1 MQTEIASRQLLRVS
15 GRLPRGRSTAFMALI
30 AALAL
35 AGCRQAAEAPKEE
48 IRPVRVVTIDR
59 VNSGDSVQLTGTV
72 QAETEVNLSFRID
85 GRMIQRVVDVGDAVA
100 AGAVVARLDPSNEE
114 SALQGARALMAGA
127 RAQLVEQ
134 RNSFQRQKDLL
145 AQNFISKAAFDLAA
159 ANLQSAESAAQS
171 AQSQVELAQNRLA
184 YTRLIADAPGIV
196 TATGAEP
203 GEVVPAGRMVIQ
215 LARKGGRDAVFDVP
229 AQLKD
234 SAPRNPEITIV
245 LNTDPRVIAK
255 GRVREVSPRA
265 DPRTG
270 TFQVRVGLINPPES
284 MRLGSIVSGRMRL
297 DERSSMQVP
306 AAAIVRAQQQPAVWV
321 VDPKAQTV
329 ALRNIDVER
338 FDGDRV
344 VVKSGLA
351 AGDIVVAAGAQALRP
366 GQRVRLL
373 GAGK

>member
-1 MQTEIASRQLLRVS
+1 
-15 GRLPRGRSTAFMALI
+15 MALI

-85 GRMIQRVVDVGDAVA
+85 GRMIERVVDVGDAVA

-114 SALQGARALMAGA
+114 SALQGARAVMAGA

-270 TFQVRVGLINPPES
+270 TFQVRVGLISPPES

-321 VDPKAQTV
+321 VDPKTQTV

-351 AGDIVVAAGAQALRP
+351 AGDVVVAAGAQALRP

>member
-1 MQTEIASRQLLRVS
+1 MKTEIAVRQLLRMS
-15 GRLPRGRSTAFMALI
+15 GRLPHGRSAAFMALI

-85 GRMIQRVVDVGDAVA
+85 GRMIERAVDVGDAVA

-114 SALQGARALMAGA
+114 SALQGARAVMAGA

-321 VDPKAQTV
+321 VDPKTQTV

-351 AGDIVVAAGAQALRP
+351 AGDVVVAAGAQALRP

>member
-85 GRMIQRVVDVGDAVA
+85 GRMIQRVVDVGDAVT

>member
-1 MQTEIASRQLLRVS
+1 MQTEIASRQLVRVS
-15 GRLPRGRSTAFMALI
+15 GRLPLGRSAAFMALI

-85 GRMIQRVVDVGDAVA
+85 GRMIQRVVDVGDAVT

-114 SALQGARALMAGA
+114 SALQGARAVMAGA

-134 RNSFQRQKDLL
+134 RNNFQRQKDLL

-184 YTRLIADAPGIV
+184 YTRLIADAPGVV

-321 VDPKAQTV
+321 VDPKTQTV

>member
-1 MQTEIASRQLLRVS
+1 MQTELASRQLLRVS
-15 GRLPRGRSTAFMALI
+15 GRLPHGRSAAFMALI

-85 GRMIQRVVDVGDAVA
+85 GRMIERVVDVGDAVA

-114 SALQGARALMAGA
+114 SALQGARAVMAGA

-215 LARKGGRDAVFDVP
+215 VARKGGRDAVFDVP

-321 VDPKAQTV
+321 VDPKTQTV

-344 VVKSGLA
+344 VVKSGLT
-351 AGDIVVAAGAQALRP
+351 AGDVVVAAGAQALRP

>member
-1 MQTEIASRQLLRVS
+1 MQTELASRQLLRVS
-15 GRLPRGRSTAFMALI
+15 GRLPHGRSAAFMALI

-85 GRMIQRVVDVGDAVA
+85 GRMIERVVDVGDAVA

-114 SALQGARALMAGA
+114 SALQGARAVMAGA

-215 LARKGGRDAVFDVP
+215 VARKGGRDAVFDVP

-270 TFQVRVGLINPPES
+270 TFQVRVGLIHPPES
-284 MRLGSIVSGRMRL
+284 MRLGSIVRGRMRL

-321 VDPKAQTV
+321 VDPKTQMV

-351 AGDIVVAAGAQALRP
+351 AGDVVVAAGAQALRP

>member
-1 MQTEIASRQLLRVS
+1 MQTELASRQLLRVS
-15 GRLPRGRSTAFMALI
+15 GRLPHGRSAAFMALI

-85 GRMIQRVVDVGDAVA
+85 GRMIERVVDVGDAVA

-114 SALQGARALMAGA
+114 SALQGARAVMAGA

-215 LARKGGRDAVFDVP
+215 VARKGGRDAVFDVP

-321 VDPKAQTV
+321 VDPKTQTV

-351 AGDIVVAAGAQALRP
+351 AGDVVVAAGAQALRP

>member
-15 GRLPRGRSTAFMALI
+15 GRLPHGRSAAFMALI

-85 GRMIQRVVDVGDAVA
+85 GRMIERVVDVGDAVA

-114 SALQGARALMAGA
+114 SALQGARAVMAGA

-215 LARKGGRDAVFDVP
+215 VARKGGRDAVFDVP

-321 VDPKAQTV
+321 VDPKTQTV

-351 AGDIVVAAGAQALRP
+351 AGDVVVAAGAQALRP

>member
-15 GRLPRGRSTAFMALI
+15 GRLPHGRSAAFMALI
-30 AALAL
+30 SALAL

-85 GRMIQRVVDVGDAVA
+85 GRMIERVVDVGDAVA

>member
-1 MQTEIASRQLLRVS
+1 MQTEIASRQLLRVT
-15 GRLPRGRSTAFMALI
+15 GRRSHGRNAALAAML

-48 IRPVRVVTIDR
+48 VRPVRVVTIDR

-85 GRMIQRVVDVGDAVA
+85 GRMIERVVDVGDAVT

-114 SALQGARALMAGA
+114 SALQGARAVMAGA

-184 YTRLIADAPGIV
+184 YTRLIADAPGVV

-215 LARKGGRDAVFDVP
+215 VARKGGRDAVFDVP

-234 SAPRNPEITIV
+234 SAPRNPDITIV
-245 LNTDPRVIAK
+245 LNTDPRVTAR

-321 VDPKAQTV
+321 VDPKTQTV

-351 AGDIVVAAGAQALRP
+351 TGDIVVAAGAQALRP

>member
-1 MQTEIASRQLLRVS
+1 MRTEFPSLLR
-15 GRLPRGRSTAFMALI
+15 RSVPSHAFRP
-30 AALAL
+30 AAISVGLMVAVLAF
-35 AGCRQAAEAPKEE
+35 AGCRKAEEAPKEE

-85 GRMIQRVVDVGDAVA
+85 GRMIERVVDVGDAVA

-114 SALQGARALMAGA
+114 SALQGARAVMAGA

-134 RNSFQRQKDLL
+134 RNNFQRQKDLL

-159 ANLQSAESAAQS
+159 ANLQSTESAAQS

-184 YTRLIADAPGIV
+184 YTRLIADAPGVV

-321 VDPKAQTV
+321 VDPKTQMV

-351 AGDIVVAAGAQALRP
+351 AGDVVVAAGAQALRP